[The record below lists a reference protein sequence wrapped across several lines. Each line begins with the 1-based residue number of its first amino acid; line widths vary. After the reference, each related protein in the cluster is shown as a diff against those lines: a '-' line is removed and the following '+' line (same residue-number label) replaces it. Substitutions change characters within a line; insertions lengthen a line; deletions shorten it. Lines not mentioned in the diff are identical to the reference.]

1 MSPRHTTHHRT
12 EPMGAAQV
20 SPALSDADR
29 ARLLDALTPSEV
41 YLAADLATSD
51 YRTRAAVSADADPL
65 ARVETAGRL
74 RTAAGWLALFAWA
87 GLIAHCATGE
97 HVASYEHPTTEAAP

>member
-1 MSPRHTTHHRT
+1 MSPRSTARHRT

-29 ARLLDALTPSEV
+29 VRLLGALTPSEV
-41 YLAADLATSD
+41 YLAADLATSA
-51 YRTRAAVSADADPL
+51 TRAAVSADADPP

-87 GLIAHCATGE
+87 WLCAYIITSG
-97 HVASYEHPTTEAAP
+97 VDYDREHPTTSEAP